1 MGLDP
6 SPYTLRELFW
16 LYEGSDRQA
25 WMHTASINATQSAAA
40 GAKNCSIEK
49 YHPYLAGQ
57 AIKDKKKKLKEEEVD
72 ELVMEMMKTP
82 PTNKKAEGAEGEKE
96 KKEKKPRA
104 PKKKKEEEV
113 KADAPA
119 GSASPQEEEVKADA
133 PAGPAG
139 PASPQEEEVKADN
152 KVYVG
157 GFPLKD
163 QFQPKAPT
171 EEEEEDEEHEEFEH
185 EGKKYYRTP
194 DNVVFDTETLEA
206 IGTWNEKENRIDE
219 LEEED
224 ED

>member
-1 MGLDP
+1 M
-6 SPYTLRELFW
+6 
-16 LYEGSDRQA
+16 
-25 WMHTASINATQSAAA
+25 
-40 GAKNCSIEK
+40 
-49 YHPYLAGQ
+49 
-57 AIKDKKKKLKEEEVD
+57 
-72 ELVMEMMKTP
+72 
-82 PTNKKAEGAEGEKE
+82 
-96 KKEKKPRA
+96 
-104 PKKKKEEEV
+104 
-113 KADAPA
+113 
-119 GSASPQEEEVKADA
+119 
-133 PAGPAG
+133 
-139 PASPQEEEVKADN
+139 KADN